1 LRCWGERVSCCVAG
15 AAEEEGKD
23 VDFDVVGGEE
33 GAEFEGVGEAEPGV
47 GRYLGVVSISS
58 CERES
63 EGTLWP
69 TTINVDGELATL
81 CKTHCA
87 GQLRRYVE
95 LEDCG
100 VV

>member
-1 LRCWGERVSCCVAG
+1 LEWVVERTA
-15 AAEEEGKD
+15 
-23 VDFDVVGGEE
+23 VD
-33 GAEFEGVGEAEPGV
+33 
-47 GRYLGVVSISS
+47 
-58 CERES
+58 
-63 EGTLWP
+63 
-69 TTINVDGELATL
+69 VDGELATF